1 MEWGKTIRPEE
12 IGVAP
17 HLQQAHCRGIEEMV
31 NRTNLIVGLTGGMG
45 CGKSTAA
52 ALFAERGFRR
62 LDADQVIRDELLP
75 SPDVALAIRTRLG
88 PAMISKN
95 GQIRRDQIAQKVFAD
110 PAALAWLE
118 ELLHPR
124 LLARWQEIFAAESG
138 VAFMVEVPLLFEK
151 GLENWFDFTV
161 CVTTDSA
168 TQLRRLESRGVPPE
182 QARQRLVKQLPL
194 ARKCE
199 LADHVLLNDG
209 SPDFLREQVNA
220 LADRLLQSHPSGPNA
235 RPHVSPP

>member
-1 MEWGKTIRPEE
+1 
-12 IGVAP
+12 
-17 HLQQAHCRGIEEMV
+17 MV
-31 NRTNLIVGLTGGMG
+31 SRSNLIVGLTGGMG
-45 CGKSTAA
+45 TGKSTVA

-62 LDADQVIRDELLP
+62 LDADQLIRDELLP
-75 SPDVALAIRTRLG
+75 NPEIARAIRDRLG
-88 PAMISKN
+88 EAMLATD
-95 GQIRRDQIAQKVFAD
+95 GRVRREKVAAKVFSD

-118 ELLHPR
+118 ELLHP
-124 LLARWQEIFAAESG
+124 LLYARWREIFAAAEG
-138 VAFMVEVPLLFEK
+138 TAFIVEVPLLFEK

-168 TQLRRLESRGVPPE
+168 TQLRRLEQRGVPPD

-209 SPDFLREQVNA
+209 SPEFLREQVQA
-220 LADRLLQSHPSGPNA
+220 LADRLLSSQLPRSQD
-235 RPHVSPP
+235 RLHVSPP